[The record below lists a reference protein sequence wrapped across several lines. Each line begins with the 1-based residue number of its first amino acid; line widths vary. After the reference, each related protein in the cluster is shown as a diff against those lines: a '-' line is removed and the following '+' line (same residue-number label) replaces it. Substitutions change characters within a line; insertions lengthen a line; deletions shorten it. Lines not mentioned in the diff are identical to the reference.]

1 MLQGWVV
8 IIVALGYIG
17 LLFVVASY
25 GDRTRS
31 RNSSSSSS
39 SSARM
44 MIYPLSLAIYCTS
57 WTFFGSV
64 GLASRTGYDF
74 LAIYVGPMLM
84 IGLATPLILR
94 VVRLAKAQNI
104 TSIADFIA
112 ARYGKHQAVAATVAM
127 IAIVGTIP
135 YIALQLKAVSASLS
149 TILAHL
155 DMTTGMTQPVLGDIA
170 LFVALAMAAFAVL
183 FGTRHI
189 DATEHQDGLIL
200 AIATESIIKLV
211 AFVTVGV
218 FVTFFMFDGPAA
230 LFAKAM
236 EMPRTAAVL
245 TREPVWS
252 TLLTMTLLS
261 TVAIVM
267 VPRQFHVTVV
277 ENRSESEI
285 RRAAWIFPLYLV
297 LINLFVIP
305 IAIAGLITFPR
316 GLVDSD
322 MFVLAL
328 PLRAGSELLALTAFV
343 GGLSAATAMVIVE
356 TVALAIMASND
367 IVVPFVLQ
375 RREAILSG
383 RGDVGALLL
392 TVRRFSIFLI
402 LLFAYLYYRFAGE
415 AQLAAIGLLSFAA
428 IAQLAPAFFGGLIW
442 RNGTARGALAGM
454 ISGILVWAYTLL
466 LPSFADADLVA
477 KDILELGPLGI
488 TWLRPQHLLGLDLP
502 PLVHGVLWSLA
513 LNIIAYVTSSLAR
526 APSSIERLQAN
537 LFVPSELAPMTPSFR
552 LWRSSVTVE
561 ELTTTVARYLG
572 EERTH
577 SSFESFAASRRIS
590 LDPKH
595 EADIHLLRYAEHI
608 LASAIGAASSRLV
621 LSLLLR
627 KRTVSTK
634 AALKLL
640 DDANAAIQYNREIL
654 QTALDHVRQGIA
666 VFDKDLRLVCW
677 NRQFG
682 EILDLPLSLTRI
694 GIGLDEILRHNGE
707 QGALGPGRVD
717 DLVHER
723 ITRYLTGAEPI
734 RERFAERGL
743 VVEIRAN
750 HMPDGGLVTTATDV
764 TPSVEAAEALERA
777 NENLERRVKE
787 RTEELTRLNV
797 ALARAKGEAEEA
809 NVSKTRFL
817 AAASHDI
824 LQPLNAARLYVTSLV
839 ERQGSGEDARLVSNV
854 DASLEAVEE
863 ILGALLDI
871 SRLDSGAMRPEI
883 SSFRMDELMRQ
894 LEVEFAPLARE
905 KGLQLAFVPSTRSV
919 RSDRRLLRRLLQN
932 LVSNA
937 VKYTPQGRVVI
948 GCRLKEGRLRID
960 VYDTGLG
967 IPQSKKREIFREFH
981 RLDQG
986 AKVARGLGLGLSIVE
1001 RIARVLD
1008 HRIEL
1013 ESKSGRGSHFSI
1025 SVPLAPALPLDAKA
1039 AKPHIVDVSQLA
1051 DMLVLCID
1059 NEPKILDGMET
1070 LLGGWGCRVLKA
1082 PDLKS
1087 ALATVS
1093 DAKAVPSGLL
1103 VDYHLDSG
1111 NGIDAIAA
1119 LRWRFGAELPAILIT
1134 ADRSPTVREEARA
1147 REIQV
1152 LNKPLKPAALRAL
1165 IAQWRVQRMAA
1176 AE

>member
-8 IIVALGYIG
+8 IVVALGYLG
-17 LLFVVASY
+17 LLFVIASY
-25 GDRTRS
+25 GDQMRKRGSPARTV
-31 RNSSSSSS
+31 
-39 SSARM
+39 
-44 MIYPLSLAIYCTS
+44 IYPLSLAIYCTS

-84 IGLATPLILR
+84 VGLGTPLILR
-94 VVRLAKAQNI
+94 IVRLAKAQNI

-112 ARYGKHQAVAATVAM
+112 ARYGKHQAVAATVAL

-149 TILAHL
+149 TILVHL
-155 DMTTGMTQPVLGDIA
+155 DMTTGMPQPVLGDIA

-200 AIATESIIKLV
+200 AIATESLVKLV

-218 FVTFFMFDGPAA
+218 FVTFFMFDGPVA
-230 LFAKAM
+230 LFTKAM
-236 EMPRTAAVL
+236 ETTRTAAVL

-252 TLLTMTLLS
+252 TLIVMTLLS

-267 VPRQFHVTVV
+267 LPRQFHVTVV

-285 RRAAWIFPLYLV
+285 RRAAWLFPIYLV

-305 IAIAGLITFPR
+305 IAIAGLLTFPR
-316 GLVDSD
+316 GAVDSD

-328 PLRAGSELLALTAFV
+328 PLKAGSELLALTAFV

-383 RGDVGALLL
+383 RADVGAILL

-402 LLFAYLYYRFAGE
+402 LFFAYLYYRLAGE

-454 ISGILVWAYTLL
+454 SVGILVWAYTLL
-466 LPSFADADLVA
+466 LPSFADANLLS

-488 TWLRPQHLLGLDLP
+488 AWLRPQHLLGLDLP
-502 PLVHGVLWSLA
+502 PLVHGVLWSLT
-513 LNIIAYVTSSLAR
+513 LNIFAYVTSSLAR
-526 APSSIERLQAN
+526 QPTSIERLQAN
-537 LFVPSELAPMTPSFR
+537 LFVPSQLAPMTPSFR
-552 LWRSSVTVE
+552 LWRSAVTVE
-561 ELTTTVARYLG
+561 ELTTTVSRYLG
-572 EERTH
+572 EERTR
-577 SSFESFAASRRIS
+577 SSFESFAASRRLS
-590 LDPKH
+590 LDPKQ
-595 EADIHLLRYAEHI
+595 EADIEMLRYAEHI

-682 EILDLPLSLTRI
+682 EVLDLPLSLTRV

-707 QGALGPGRVD
+707 RGALGPGPVE
-717 DLVHER
+717 DLVNDRLH
-723 ITRYLTGAEPI
+723 RYLSGEPI

-743 VVEIRAN
+743 VIEIRAN
-750 HMPDGGLVTTATDV
+750 HMPDGGLVATATDV
-764 TPSVEAAEALERA
+764 TPSVEAADALERA

-787 RTEELTRLNV
+787 RTEELTRLND
-797 ALARAKGEAEEA
+797 ALGRAKGEAEEA
-809 NVSKTRFL
+809 NISKTRFL
-817 AAASHDI
+817 AAASHDL

-839 ERQGSGEDARLVSNV
+839 ERQGSGDDAQLVSNV

-871 SRLDSGAMRPEI
+871 SRLDSGALRPEI
-883 SSFRMDELMRQ
+883 STFRLDELMRQ
-894 LEVEFAPLARE
+894 LEVEFAPMARE
-905 KGLQLAFVPSTRSV
+905 KGLQLGFVVSTRSL

-932 LVSNA
+932 LISNA
-937 VKYTPQGRVVI
+937 IKYTPQGRVLI
-948 GCRLKEGRLRID
+948 GCRLGSAKLRLD

-967 IPQSKKREIFREFH
+967 IPKSKQRAIFQEFH

-1008 HRIEL
+1008 HSVAL
-1013 ESKSGRGSHFSI
+1013 ESKPGRGSHFSVT
-1025 SVPLAPALPLDAKA
+1025 VPLAPPVPVDTKSS
-1039 AKPHIVDVSQLA
+1039 KPQRIEMTQLA
-1051 DMLVLCID
+1051 DLVVLCID
-1059 NEPKILDGMET
+1059 NEPKILDGMAT
-1070 LLGGWGCRVLKA
+1070 LLGGWGCHVLKA
-1082 PDLKS
+1082 ADLKA
-1087 ALATVS
+1087 ALATVG
-1093 DAKAVPSGLL
+1093 DARTPPTGVL

-1111 NGIDAIAA
+1111 NGIEAIAA

-1134 ADRSPTVREEARA
+1134 ADRSPAVREEARA
-1147 REIQV
+1147 RDIQV
-1152 LNKPLKPAALRAL
+1152 LPKPLKPAALRAL
-1165 IAQWRVQRMAA
+1165 MAQWRVTRMAA